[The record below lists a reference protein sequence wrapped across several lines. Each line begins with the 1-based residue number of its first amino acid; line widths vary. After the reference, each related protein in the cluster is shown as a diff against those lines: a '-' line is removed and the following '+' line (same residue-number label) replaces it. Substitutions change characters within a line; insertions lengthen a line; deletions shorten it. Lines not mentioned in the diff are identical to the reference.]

1 MPDKKSSSLTNIIQR
16 FAPALT
22 GFVRSRVNR
31 SEDAEDVL
39 QEVWYQ
45 LSRLSNIDELE
56 NTGAWLYRV
65 ARNKITDLYRKKRND
80 SSLEDYASDQD
91 EQYIR
96 DILLMDDS
104 ESPELASFKEVFWKE
119 LTLALKALPENQQ
132 RVFILNEVE
141 DMTLQEIADL
151 ENENIKTIIS
161 RKGYAVKHLRKRL
174 EHLFKELNL

>member
-56 NTGAWLYRV
+56 NAGAWLYRV
-65 ARNKITDLYRKKRND
+65 ARNKITDLYRKKKNN
-80 SSLEDYASDQD
+80 SLDEFASEEDEA
-91 EQYIR
+91 YIR
-96 DILLMDDS
+96 DILLMDDG

-119 LTLALKALPENQQ
+119 LTVALKELPENQQ
-132 RVFILNEVE
+132 RVFILNEME
-141 DMTLQEIADL
+141 DMTLAEIADL

>member
-31 SEDAEDVL
+31 SEDAEDIV
-39 QEVWYQ
+39 QDVWYQ

-56 NTGAWLYRV
+56 NAGAWLYRV
-65 ARNKITDLYRKKRND
+65 ARNKITDQYRKKKND
-80 SSLEDYASDQD
+80 SLEDYSSDED
-91 EQYIR
+91 EATIR
-96 DILLMDDS
+96 DILLMDAG

-119 LTLALKALPENQQ
+119 LTMALKELPENQQ
-132 RVFILNEVE
+132 RVFVLNEVE

-151 ENENIKTIIS
+151 EGENIKTIIS

-174 EHLFKELNL
+174 DHLFKELNL